1 MKRISKVALI
11 AGMALFA
18 ASLGSVAVGQRGAD
32 DAPLRNSPRSRSSQ
46 IVANNCLVALVE
58 ERNVPAEEAGVL
70 VSVNVKEGDRVSA
83 FKRRIP
89 RLTPKALDRPGT
101 VYPEDEIVPL
111 AEIDKS
117 LPLLQREVAAKEYV
131 KAIDNA
137 KNPVSIDY
145 AKKQRDVARAN
156 FEKGAEA
163 NRRTKGAISEMELT
177 QRKLEWEAG
186 DLRIQ
191 QAEHDQKQATLDSNV
206 KAAELANAE
215 QAMDHRD
222 IHSPIDGVVIEVYV
236 HEGEWVR
243 PGDPVFRIINLNKL
257 RVQAHLDSAACD
269 PKTVRGRE
277 VLVTT
282 TLVDD
287 NGGSR
292 EVSLPGRVVFVN
304 PEIKSGGRF
313 SVWAE
318 VENKQ
323 ANGDFI
329 LWPGMKADMIVDL
342 NSTPKFN
349 ENVHVRSA
357 E

>member
-1 MKRISKVALI
+1 MRRITKVAVL
-11 AGMALFA
+11 ACVALYA
-18 ASLGSVAVGQRGAD
+18 ASMASVVVGQRAGDTA
-32 DAPLRNSPRSRSSQ
+32 RNAPRSRTGQ
-46 IVANNCLVALVE
+46 IVAENCLVALVE

-70 VSVNVKEGDRVSA
+70 VGVNVKEGDRVSA

-89 RLTPKALDRPGT
+89 RLTPKAHDPKGT
-101 VYPEDEIVPL
+101 VYPEDDIVPL

-117 LPLLQREVAAKEYV
+117 LPLLQREVAAKEYI

-145 AKKQRDVARAN
+145 AKKQRDVAQAN

-163 NRRTKGAISEMELT
+163 NRRTKGAISEMEMT

-186 DLRIQ
+186 ILRIQ
-191 QAEHDQKQATLDSNV
+191 QAEHDQKQAILDSDV

-222 IHSPIDGVVIEVYV
+222 IHSPIDGVVVEVYV
-236 HEGEWVR
+236 EEGEWVR
-243 PGDPVFRIINLNKL
+243 PGDPVFRIINLDKL
-257 RVQAHLDSAACD
+257 RVQANLNAAECD
-269 PKTVRGRE
+269 PKSVRGRE

-318 VENKQ
+318 VANQQ
-323 ANGDFI
+323 ANGDYI
-329 LWPGMKADMIVDL
+329 LWPGTKASMTVDL
-342 NSTPKFN
+342 NSTPKVN
-349 ENVHVRSA
+349 ENVQTRRA
-357 E
+357 Q